1 MQSAT
6 WCAKNMSCCG
16 PQASLGEVACS
27 QAAADAFAKF
37 ERQSNWLSI
46 KRVCQ
51 EHLLPVNELC
61 NLVKQ
66 ATDQTMEGR
75 HICI

>member
-1 MQSAT
+1 
-6 WCAKNMSCCG
+6 MSWYG
-16 PQASLGEVACS
+16 LQASLGDVACT

-37 ERQSNWLSI
+37 ERQSKWLSI

-51 EHLLPVNELC
+51 EHLLPINDLR

-66 ATDQTMEGR
+66 ATDQTMEGSY
-75 HICI
+75 ICI